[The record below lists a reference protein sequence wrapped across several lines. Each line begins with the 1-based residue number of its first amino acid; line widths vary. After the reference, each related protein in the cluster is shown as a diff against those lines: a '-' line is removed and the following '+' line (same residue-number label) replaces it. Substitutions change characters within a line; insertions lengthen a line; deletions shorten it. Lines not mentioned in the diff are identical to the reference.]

1 MIIKKITNLTDNV
14 SKEELRKRIA
24 QVGAISL
31 GCMLTLSAVPS
42 GKACETYEEKKLE
55 QEQQRIEEKN
65 SEKNINL
72 LSCKVLVENCSDG
85 TVKHHF
91 VNDNGTGDDI
101 AFEKNDKYC
110 KWDYEYIGITNNDF
124 VVPYS
129 EISYNTTDYYG
140 FIEIPETDGQYIFD
154 YNVPYYVMD
163 TTDIVLPNSY
173 SLEQLY
179 SINDLKLLEEK
190 LNASIYGNKDENQT
204 YYAFNLLLAEVNGEF
219 MCFDLSH
226 YPLQVEKTTNIED
239 VTKLRTIY
247 YFPSIENDLINL
259 KLSSGMTQVEENI
272 ANYNIFDKSFI
283 FEDITSLDQTVRN
296 DFRGGTFQTK
306 SIYDHLTEEQRVTNK
321 IKQNEVLELLEE
333 LNNQNRKRTLSKDE

>member
-1 MIIKKITNLTDNV
+1 
-14 SKEELRKRIA
+14 
-24 QVGAISL
+24 
-31 GCMLTLSAVPS
+31 
-42 GKACETYEEKKLE
+42 
-55 QEQQRIEEKN
+55 
-65 SEKNINL
+65 
-72 LSCKVLVENCSDG
+72 
-85 TVKHHF
+85 
-91 VNDNGTGDDI
+91 
-101 AFEKNDKYC
+101 
-110 KWDYEYIGITNNDF
+110 
-124 VVPYS
+124 
-129 EISYNTTDYYG
+129 
-140 FIEIPETDGQYIFD
+140 
-154 YNVPYYVMD
+154 MD